1 MTSTNWNYIYSF
13 LTCVAAGLAIRV
25 LHQAVLKR
33 GVMAVTSNETLTEIR
48 EGPGLVSPALKR
60 LINKIKP

>member
-1 MTSTNWNYIYSF
+1 
-13 LTCVAAGLAIRV
+13 V